1 MRTLGDKKRGSSV
14 LDNRQGPSPLGT
26 TQRVHWAFSKCR
38 VLAYPWQ
45 MWTLQVRA
53 QQGLLRSPGEK
64 GMVFSWGKG
73 QSLSL
78 SVCPWTLPTQLSP
91 QTPRGLLCCSGMCL
105 VEGCS
110 VSSAALGGRV
120 PRDGQGLAQSHT
132 ASQGFEQKL
141 PLALPRPEGCPRQ
154 APCFRATVFLLSC
167 LGSKTG

>member
-110 VSSAALGGRV
+110 VALLRWEVECPETGRV
-120 PRDGQGLAQSHT
+120 LPKATQQVRGLSR
-132 ASQGFEQKL
+132 S
-141 PLALPRPEGCPRQ
+141 
-154 APCFRATVFLLSC
+154 FL
-167 LGSKTG
+167 